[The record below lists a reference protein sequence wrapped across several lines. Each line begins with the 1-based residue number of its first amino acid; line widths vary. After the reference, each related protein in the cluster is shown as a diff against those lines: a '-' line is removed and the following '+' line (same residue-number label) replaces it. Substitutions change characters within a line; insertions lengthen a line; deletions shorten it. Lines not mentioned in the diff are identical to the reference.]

1 VRHQVSLP
9 ATGLAISIP
18 PILEA
23 EILNE
28 QFAPIV
34 CREDAC
40 ADKVALDMEF
50 RRDLAELIEQA
61 LKTKR
66 RFTS

>member
-1 VRHQVSLP
+1 MRHQVSLP
-9 ATGLAISIP
+9 ATGLAISVP

-40 ADKVALDMEF
+40 ADKVVLDMEF
-50 RRDLAELIEQA
+50 RRDLAELVEQA

-66 RFTS
+66 RFAN